1 MWIISIF
8 NNPKTR
14 LKYYPTKKKG
24 NTPVVGREVG
34 RDVDAKE
41 KRD

>member
-14 LKYYPTKKKG
+14 LKYYPKKKG
-24 NTPVVGREVG
+24 NTPLVGREVG